1 MSLFSTT
8 YVFLHD
14 DKRSQEFRLL
24 GTCVSRGAEKV
35 RAPSRAYAVG
45 LEGMDGARARKR
57 NFTDAKERV
66 RHLMKTFPT
75 QKVVMEAY
83 GTDGSRLDRVRFVT
97 LSKKPPV
104 ADTPGVEGI
113 DRIVGWIEREVKEG
127 RLTSRR
133 YAGICVC
140 KHTSSGGHSDHAD
153 CAAIDIFASDHD
165 MKAIRD
171 MMIVESDY
179 FRIKY
184 HILYGTIYFPGQG
197 MEPYHGDYHLHNH
210 ISVTGGVY
218 NAAC

>member
-14 DKRSQEFRLL
+14 DEKSKEFALI
-24 GTCVSRGAEKV
+24 GSCVSRGAEKV
-35 RAPSRAYAVG
+35 RAPSRTYSVG
-45 LEGMDGARARKR
+45 LDVVNERARKR
-57 NFTDAKERV
+57 DFKDAKERV
-66 RHLMKTFPT
+66 RYLMKRFPSH
-75 QKVVMEAY
+75 KVVMEAY
-83 GTDGSRLDRVRFVT
+83 GSDGSKLDRVRFVT
-97 LSKKPPV
+97 LESAPPV
-104 ADTPGVEGI
+104 ANSPGVEGI
-113 DRIVGWIEREVKEG
+113 DRIVGWIEREVREG
-127 RLTSRR
+127 RLTTRR

-171 MMIVESDY
+171 MMIAEAEY
-179 FRIKY
+179 FKVKY
-184 HILYGTIYFPGQG
+184 HILYSTIYFPGQG
-197 MEPYHGDYHLHNH
+197 MKPYSGSYHLHNH